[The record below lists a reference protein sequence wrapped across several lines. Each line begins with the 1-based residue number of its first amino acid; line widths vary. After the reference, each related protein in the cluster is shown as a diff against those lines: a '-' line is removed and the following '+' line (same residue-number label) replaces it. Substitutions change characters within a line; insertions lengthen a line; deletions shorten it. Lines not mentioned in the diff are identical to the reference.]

1 MGKIIQALLDYKDR
15 IMDLWLTQQEET
27 LKLKIGGFITKEQLK
42 EDSYSFF
49 VTLLNEMQKTNLDT
63 NLDKYSN
70 TVKIL
75 KDITNNRAMRGSSP
89 IESFIFFFSLKNAIY
104 EQLKDEFKDP
114 VLVNEYVTLIV
125 PLLEKLSLEALD
137 LIIKSREELIKGQS
151 EALIALSSP
160 IITIWK
166 DIVAVPIIG
175 TLDSNRAQHILEKL
189 LNRIVETTSKI
200 AILDITGVTVVD
212 TAVSKHLLTTVKAI
226 NLLGAEAIITGISPE
241 VAETMVHLGV
251 DLGFVKTSST
261 LASGLEYAFRML
273 NLYVEKRE

>member
-89 IESFIFFFSLKNAIY
+89 IESFLFFFSLKNAIY

-189 LNRIVETTSKI
+189 LNR
-200 AILDITGVTVVD
+200 
-212 TAVSKHLLTTVKAI
+212 
-226 NLLGAEAIITGISPE
+226 
-241 VAETMVHLGV
+241 
-251 DLGFVKTSST
+251 
-261 LASGLEYAFRML
+261 
-273 NLYVEKRE
+273 